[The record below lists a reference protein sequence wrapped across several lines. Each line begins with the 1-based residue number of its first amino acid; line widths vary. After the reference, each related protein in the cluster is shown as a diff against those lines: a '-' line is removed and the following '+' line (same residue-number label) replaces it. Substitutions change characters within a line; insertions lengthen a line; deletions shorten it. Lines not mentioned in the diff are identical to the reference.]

1 MGSAYQGQH
10 MPCLKMSSL
19 LLITYHFEII
29 FRIYGSDYQ
38 ATLLHHHWKAH
49 QPWSCGET
57 LEPIICHMK
66 GEEGAYSGC
75 MALGIRGDCFHLN
88 DRIHKETVQ
97 GINNHYN

>member
-66 GEEGAYSGC
+66 GEEGLILGAWYW
-75 MALGIRGDCFHLN
+75 ALG
-88 DRIHKETVQ
+88 
-97 GINNHYN
+97 GIVST